1 MNRLRQLHGMTQET
15 LAEKAEIDRRYVQR
29 IERGTAN
36 PGVEVLSRLRKSFRC
51 SWDELLGG

>member
-1 MNRLRQLHGMTQET
+1 MTQET

-36 PGVEVLSRLRKSFRC
+36 PGVEVLARLKKAFRC